1 MPHSLRVR
9 CTPQDPAGSRRLS
22 AALRDALIRAGR
34 GPLVVVCI
42 GTDRSTGDALGPL
55 TGCELLA
62 RGYPPELVFGTLDEP
77 VHAGNLSEALV
88 RVQLGYPGAT
98 VLAVDACLGSPEN
111 VGSISLSDG
120 PVRPGAGVSKN
131 LPPVGQLSLTGV
143 VNVAGFMEYFVLQN
157 TRLSLVV
164 RMARAIAQAIVD
176 AIAHHTDIWGART
189 GPAGPGTVAHVL
201 SKPAVCGEIALT
213 GVCRDGG
220 APTKDAE

>member
-1 MPHSLRVR
+1 M
-9 CTPQDPAGSRRLS
+9 S
-22 AALRDALIRAGR
+22 AALRDVVSRTGR

-77 VHAGNLSEALV
+77 VHAGNLGEALV
-88 RVQLGYPGAT
+88 RVGSAYPGAV

-111 VGSISLSDG
+111 VGSISLADG
-120 PVRPGAGVSKN
+120 PVRPGAGVNKS

-164 RMARAIAQAIVD
+164 RMAGVIAQAIVEAVPHQSD
-176 AIAHHTDIWGART
+176 VWNSWAVRAAQGAGSRV
-189 GPAGPGTVAHVL
+189 PAKAVA
-201 SKPAVCGEIALT
+201 CGEVALT
-213 GVCRDGG
+213 CSGSGEVPGETIQTDSER
-220 APTKDAE
+220 